1 MNSVPHEVVA
11 RVYDHILH
19 SANTV
24 LRNCKLFN
32 IQILKLEDP
41 TYADIASQLKDLCDI
56 LDKLQID
63 DPDMKVVKAREYADH
78 VRLIAAAIEVEDED
92 SLSRHVEE
100 LDRRS
105 FL

>member
-1 MNSVPHEVVA
+1 MNSIQQELVV
-11 RVYDHILH
+11 RVYDHILQ

-24 LRNCKLFN
+24 LRNCKLFS
-32 IQILKLEDP
+32 IEILKLEDP
-41 TYADIASQLKDLCDI
+41 TYAEIANQLKGLCDI
-56 LDKLQID
+56 LDKLQTD
-63 DPDMKVVKAREYADH
+63 DPDMRVLKAHEYADH

-92 SLSRHVEE
+92 SLNRHVEE